1 MLWYNQVSS
10 VADSRGFG
18 LEAVAGICEVPYT
31 IPLGAIQP
39 GFGGAALCCGVQ
51 GKLPSPSCD
60 FSQQ

>member
-1 MLWYNQVSS
+1 VNS
-10 VADSRGFG
+10 VVDSGAFG
-18 LEAVAGICEVPYT
+18 LEAVAGICEMLYA
-31 IPLGAIQP
+31 IRLGVIQT